1 MSCTRVF
8 DYFFENP
15 VPSDIFTHRKEKK
28 LMRIPWSGT
37 LSLFYET
44 FKSWVA
50 CAVTKKKEEIRKNQ
64 RILNLYRSL
73 YSFTYYFYSTVF
85 WIQNQRNQKLWSNS
99 DTMKIHASG
108 RKGIVFCSGISYIR
122 VSVGIK
128 IEALSVK

>member
-8 DYFFENP
+8 DYFFQNP
-15 VPSDIFTHRKEKK
+15 VPSHIFTHRKEKK
-28 LMRIPWSGT
+28 SMRIPWPGT

-50 CAVTKKKEEIRKNQ
+50 CAVTKKRGNSKEPEDLESLSVALFIYILLLFYC
-64 RILNLYRSL
+64 ILNSE
-73 YSFTYYFYSTVF
+73 STE
-85 WIQNQRNQKLWSNS
+85 SE
-99 DTMKIHASG
+99 TMKQFRHDKNSCKWEK
-108 RKGIVFCSGISYIR
+108 RDFFCSGISYIR